1 MSLDATADFQKA
13 VLASNELADWAR
25 TNILNPHGV
34 EANVLE
40 QSYLDFLDDMIAR
53 KHRGPEWVEV
63 LVRRRTAL
71 TPYCGRLLI
80 SGLIGLGQN
89 QLFVKVDPT
98 NHKVLYWEDWPA
110 DDSSVGGDL
119 KK

>member
-13 VLASNELADWAR
+13 VLASSELADWVR

-34 EANVLE
+34 EAKVLE

-53 KHRGPEWVEV
+53 KHRGPEWGEV
-63 LVRRRTAL
+63 LMRRLTAL
-71 TPYCGRLLI
+71 TSYCGNFLV
-80 SGLIGLGQN
+80 SGLIGQGQN

-98 NHKVLYWEDWPA
+98 NHKVLYWEKWPA
-110 DDSSVGGDL
+110 DDSAVGDDV